1 MEDARRLGKS
11 ATLPA
16 MGETRTERI
25 AAHDGG
31 SFDGYLW
38 LPSEPNGAGIALF
51 QEIFGI
57 ASYVRDVAERTAS
70 LGFAVLV
77 PDLYWRIERGVALG
91 GGEEHLASAMSYAGR
106 FDWEDGLK
114 DCVAALE
121 HLRAL
126 PEVTGPA
133 GVLGFCLGGT
143 LAYLVAAA
151 STPDFAVAYYGS
163 GVPDSLDR
171 LDDITCPLLMHFG
184 GSDQYIARDKVA
196 EVERAVAGR
205 RNIELHVHEEAG
217 HAFDNHEADNFYNP
231 QAAEDSWSI
240 STDFLLNQASR
251 ATLKE

>member
-1 MEDARRLGKS
+1 MA
-11 ATLPA
+11 
-16 MGETRTERI
+16 ETRTERI

-38 LPSEPNGAGIALF
+38 LPPKSNGAALVLF
-51 QEIFGI
+51 QEIFGV
-57 ASYVRDVAERTAS
+57 APYVRDVAERTAD

-77 PDLYWRIERGVALG
+77 PDLYWRIEPGVALPSG
-91 GGEEHLASAMSYAGR
+91 AANLPDAMSYAGR
-106 FDWEDGLK
+106 FDWEDGVR
-114 DCVAALE
+114 DCDSALQ
-121 HLRAL
+121 HLRTL

-133 GVLGFCLGGT
+133 GVLGFCFGGT

-151 STPDFAVAYYGS
+151 STPDLAVAYYGS
-163 GVPDSLDR
+163 GVPGSLDR

-217 HAFDNHEADNFYNP
+217 HAFDNHESEIFYNP
-231 QAAEDSWSI
+231 LAAEEAWSI
-240 STDFLLNQASR
+240 STGFLLNQTR
-251 ATLKE
+251 R